1 VVHEVDDD
9 RLQVAAIVPGLAPG
23 RDDALVRIDLQ
34 RTVMAQGRAS
44 MAWAVATTGLAA
56 VMLFLVL
63 GVLLQRVVV
72 GPLTALTR
80 HALTIRATGD
90 LGRRSGVVRPDEIGT
105 LASEFDRMVE
115 CLAGFQHERV
125 RQARAGGMAEIARV
139 VLHDIGNAMQAVSGN
154 VETLRTQLGSRDFAD
169 LERVA
174 GLLAEHAGD
183 LERWL
188 TADPKGRKV
197 LPFLQALVASL
208 GRQRGLMT
216 TEVDQL
222 RGGLDHIRSLVERQN
237 ENAGRT
243 LPTEPLAL
251 GPLVA
256 EAVRLGGVRESG
268 VRVEIDE
275 PVAATVAAEKHKL
288 LAVLINVLR
297 NAVHSSLQ
305 VPVDRRVIRIETRV
319 AAGRV
324 RLAVVD
330 RGVGIRPED
339 LTRIFA
345 GGYST
350 RPGGKG
356 LGLHGCANSMSE
368 IGGRLFAESEGVDRG
383 ASFVLELKAAAD
395 VLAAEPAGAAS

>member
-1 VVHEVDDD
+1 
-9 RLQVAAIVPGLAPG
+9 
-23 RDDALVRIDLQ
+23 
-34 RTVMAQGRAS
+34 
-44 MAWAVATTGLAA
+44 
-56 VMLFLVL
+56 
-63 GVLLQRVVV
+63 
-72 GPLTALTR
+72 
-80 HALTIRATGD
+80 
-90 LGRRSGVVRPDEIGT
+90 
-105 LASEFDRMVE
+105 
-115 CLAGFQHERV
+115 
-125 RQARAGGMAEIARV
+125 
-139 VLHDIGNAMQAVSGN
+139 
-154 VETLRTQLGSRDFAD
+154 
-169 LERVA
+169 
-174 GLLAEHAGD
+174 
-183 LERWL
+183 
-188 TADPKGRKV
+188 
-197 LPFLQALVASL
+197 
-208 GRQRGLMT
+208 MT